1 MRPVNLQEYEK
12 KTLSLSHEELDVIQS
27 HPELH
32 IDVTPTPGC
41 EGKYDLKPSSTVGAM
56 EIGELSIRIQSKIPI
71 HALLFLL
78 CYTLDAVEFDGRSE
92 FDESDE
98 LIKAIVKSFIAAARK
113 AFSHGLLRGYLTEE
127 DALTTVRGRIRID
140 DQIRRR
146 FGIAVPVEVRYD
158 EFTEDITANRLIK
171 AAAIRLRRLLIR
183 SDQNSSQFDQHSQHG
198 LRWINA
204 TLGNVSHI
212 EYQKNAVPEITFD
225 RLNAHYRQ
233 VINLSRLILQ
243 HTTFEADRG
252 DVMATGFLVDMNK
265 AFENFVV
272 TALREKLQLSASQW
286 KQGENIHLDTGD
298 KVGLEPDLSWWNGE
312 DCLFVGDAKYKQ
324 TSGDSGAKHSD
335 IYQMLAYI
343 TALNLSD
350 GLLIYA
356 AGEDDEVVHEVCH
369 VGKRIEVTT
378 LDLSG
383 KPKDILASVADIA
396 NRIKCLSLLPSSPSF
411 NKPPEQSK

>member
-1 MRPVNLQEYEK
+1 MRPINLKEYET
-12 KTLSLSHEELDVIQS
+12 KTLPLSHGELDAIQS

-32 IDVTPTPGC
+32 IDVTPTPGR
-41 EGKYDLKPSSTVGAM
+41 EGKYNLKPDSTVGAM
-56 EIGELSIRIQSKIPI
+56 EIGELSIRIQPKIPI
-71 HALLFLL
+71 HSLLFLL

-98 LIKAIVKSFIAAARK
+98 LIKVVVKSFIAAARK
-113 AFSHGLLRGYLTEE
+113 AFSLGLLRGYLTEE

-146 FGIAVPVEVRYD
+146 FGIAVPLEVRYD

-183 SDQNSSQFDQHSQHG
+183 SDQNSFQFDQHSQHG

-204 TLGNVSHI
+204 TLGNVSHV
-212 EYQKNAVPEITFD
+212 EYQKNAVPEVTFD

-233 VINLSRLILQ
+233 AINLSRLILQ
-243 HTTFEADRG
+243 HTTFEAEHG
-252 DVMATGFLVDMNK
+252 DVVATGFLVDMNK
-265 AFENFVV
+265 AFENFVF

-286 KQGENIHLDTGD
+286 KQGKTVHLD
-298 KVGLEPDLSWWNGE
+298 KKKKIRLEPDLSWWNGE
-312 DCLFVGDAKYKQ
+312 NCLFVGDAKYKR
-324 TSGDSGAKHSD
+324 TSGNSGAENSD

-343 TALNLSD
+343 TALNLSS

-356 AGEDDEVVHEVCH
+356 AGECDEVIHKVCH
-369 VGKRIEVTT
+369 VGKRIEVAT

-383 KPKDILASVADIA
+383 KPKDILASVKCIA
-396 NRIKCLSLLPSSPSF
+396 KRGVEALRNTSRSL
-411 NKPPEQSK
+411 N